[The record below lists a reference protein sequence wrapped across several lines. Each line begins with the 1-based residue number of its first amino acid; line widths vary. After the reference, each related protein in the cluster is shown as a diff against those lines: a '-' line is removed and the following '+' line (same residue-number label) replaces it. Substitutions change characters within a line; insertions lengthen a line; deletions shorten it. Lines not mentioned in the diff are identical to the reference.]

1 MKAFVMILFLCLF
14 MSLSCKSGREV
25 LQCLL
30 GKLSDSQCS
39 SIVSSYKNGS
49 LSSYLNIKSNK
60 SALTSKLNQ
69 CL

>member
-14 MSLSCKSGREV
+14 MSLSCKTGKGV

-30 GKLSDSQCS
+30 GKLTDSQCS

-49 LSSYLNIKSNK
+49 LSSYVKSNK

>member
-49 LSSYLNIKSNK
+49 LSSYVKSNK
-60 SALTSKLNQ
+60 STLTGYLNK
-69 CL
+69 CLN

>member
-14 MSLSCKSGREV
+14 VSLSCKTGKEV
-25 LQCLL
+25 LKCIL

-39 SIVSSYKNGS
+39 SIVRNYKNGS
-49 LSSYLNIKSNK
+49 ISSYIKSNK
-60 SALTSKLNQ
+60 STFVLKLNQ